1 MHNYVKPSLRSIPD
15 HFILHVGTSDLM
27 SDKSLREIARSI
39 TDLET
44 SIKNGKHDVSIS
56 NIII

>member
-27 SDKSLREIARSI
+27 SDKSLGEIARSI
-39 TDLET
+39 IDLET
-44 SIKNGKHDVSIS
+44 SIKNGKHDVSIP